1 MRERRDKELDDLRVI
16 REREL
21 IERKM
26 REDFSIDKLGK
37 RNLQETNFDVDGL
50 KALKRLEMLKYQ
62 NELIE

>member
-16 REREL
+16 KERET

-37 RNLQETNFDVDGL
+37 RNL
-50 KALKRLEMLKYQ
+50 
-62 NELIE
+62 